1 MNSKRYWIWFIALV
15 LSAVVQLPLLAQD
28 RGNGSGNDDWNN
40 DSARRLEK
48 IRANITG
55 GGGSGKCTFEVAV
68 NGVAEVEL
76 RGGEGRLRTLSGT
89 PATWRRLVCNQPL
102 PLNPND
108 FKFSGVD
115 GHGRQSLV
123 QAPNGN
129 NGVAVIRID
138 NGTRNNNE
146 GYTGDITW
154 RGGDNYG
161 AGWSGGPAYDRHD
174 SGWGGGNFGSAAAQ
188 ACMNTVA
195 ARIQQEHQNVTNLRP
210 LPNTTTES
218 QQSDGTTA
226 VRGEG
231 QYQAE
236 NGSFGKFSYR
246 CVYDGANQRIV
257 DSNYSRE

>member
-1 MNSKRYWIWFIALV
+1 VGPLNDEPVYRNVTIRRREEQVDSKRNWIWFIALV

-28 RGNGSGNDDWNN
+28 RGNWSGNDDWNN
-40 DSARRLEK
+40 DSARRLES

-55 GGGSGKCTFEVAV
+55 GGGNGKCTFEVAV
-68 NGVAEVEL
+68 NGVAEVEI

-89 PATWRRLVCNQPL
+89 AATWRRLSCNQPL

-115 GHGRQSLV
+115 GHGQQSLV

-154 RGGDNYG
+154 KGGDNYG
-161 AGWSGGPAYDRHD
+161 SGWSGGPAYDRHD
-174 SGWGGGNFGSAAAQ
+174 SGWGGGNFGSAA
-188 ACMNTVA
+188 
-195 ARIQQEHQNVTNLRP
+195 

-226 VRGEG
+226 VRGEE

-236 NGSFGKFSYR
+236 NGSLGKFSYR
-246 CVYDGANQRIV
+246 CLYDRANQRIV
-257 DSNYSRE
+257 DSSCSRE